1 MHIPDGILPAQVCI
15 GGYALAA
22 PVAWYS
28 LRQIQRQPDPTRGI
42 PKAALLT
49 AVFFVASSISIPIP
63 PASVHL
69 VLNGLLGSVL
79 GYYAFPAIMIGL
91 FFQAIIIG
99 HGGLTTLGVDAV
111 MMGVPALLAY
121 HVFRCRYL
129 LANRLPIFWAQGC
142 HRALVRFKLS
152 RSTLSLGDQQWE
164 TASVMLAFFAGVVG
178 LAVSALIFF
187 ALVITTIPS
196 GFNAATEQSA
206 IYGLTLAH
214 IPLAILEGMFT
225 AMLVLFLNR
234 VLPDLLE
241 RRSPPKAAP
250 GRVMDEDVDRVKAP

>member
-28 LRQIQRQPDPTRGI
+28 LRQIGRQPDPTQGI

-69 VLNGLLGSVL
+69 VLNGLLGAVL
-79 GYYAFPAIMIGL
+79 GYYAFPAILVGL

-111 MMGVPALLAY
+111 MMGIPALLAY
-121 HVFRCRYL
+121 RIFRWRNL
-129 LANRLPIFWAQGC
+129 LASRLPIAWARSF
-142 HRALVRFKLS
+142 HRLLMHLKLS
-152 RSTLSLGDQQWE
+152 RSTSLENQQWE
-164 TASVMLAFFAGVVG
+164 TASGVMAFFAGAIG
-178 LAVSALIFF
+178 LLVSALIFF
-187 ALVITTIPS
+187 AIVILTIPS
-196 GFNAATEQSA
+196 GFNATAEQSA
-206 IYGLTLAH
+206 VYGLTLAH
-214 IPLAILEGMFT
+214 LPLAILEGLFT
-225 AMLVLFLNR
+225 TLLVLFINR
-234 VLPDLLE
+234 VSPNLLE
-241 RRSPPKAAP
+241 RRSPTSQKI
-250 GRVMDEDVDRVKAP
+250 DRVTDGEAERVEAP